1 MSHGNGTNLH
11 VAALIIFNYSCFVSE
26 IQKSHN
32 MDIAPIVKTKALSKS
47 FNGGSKNHTGIANVT
62 IEINKGEFSVIMGN
76 SGSGKSTLLYLLSG
90 LDHPSQGQIFLNN
103 TPIHKLGEKAMALF
117 RRNHIGFVFQDH
129 NLISELS
136 LKENILIVG
145 YLSKQ
150 DRKVVQA
157 RTSLLMKEL
166 ELEGLADR
174 LPSQVSGGERQRCA
188 IARALVNN
196 PKILMADEPTGSLNS
211 SASKKVLS
219 CFKKVHNEG
228 QTILMV
234 THDPKSACYGD
245 RVLFIQDGQLVDS
258 FKFEKNDDLEK
269 RNEALLG
276 WLRSLGW

>member
-1 MSHGNGTNLH
+1 
-11 VAALIIFNYSCFVSE
+11 
-26 IQKSHN
+26 
-32 MDIAPIVKTKALSKS
+32 MDAVPIVKTEALSKS
-47 FNGGSKNHTGIANVT
+47 FNEGSKNHTGIANVT
-62 IEINKGEFSVIMGN
+62 IEINEGEFNVIMGN

-103 TPIHKLGEKAMALF
+103 TPIHKLGEKALALF

-136 LKENILIVG
+136 LRENILIVG

-150 DRKVVQA
+150 DRKVVQT
-157 RTSLLMKEL
+157 RTSLLLKEL
-166 ELEGLADR
+166 ELDGLADR

-219 CFKKVHNEG
+219 CFEKVHDEG

-245 RVLFIQDGQLVDS
+245 KVLFIRDGKLIDS
-258 FKFEKNDDLEK
+258 LKFGIDDGLGE
-269 RNEALLG
+269 RNEALLQ

>member
-1 MSHGNGTNLH
+1 
-11 VAALIIFNYSCFVSE
+11 
-26 IQKSHN
+26 

-90 LDHPSQGQIFLNN
+90 LDHPSRGQIFLNN

-258 FKFEKNDDLEK
+258 FKFGKKDDLEK

>member
-1 MSHGNGTNLH
+1 MNA
-11 VAALIIFNYSCFVSE
+11 V
-26 IQKSHN
+26 
-32 MDIAPIVKTKALSKS
+32 PIVKTEALSKS
-47 FNGGSKNHTGIANVT
+47 FDEGAKNHTGITNIS
-62 IEINKGEFSVIMGN
+62 IEINEGEFTVIMGN

-90 LDHPSQGQIFLNN
+90 LDQPSKGQIFLNN

-117 RRNHIGFVFQDH
+117 RRNHIGFVFQDY

-136 LKENILIVG
+136 LRENILIVG

-150 DRKVVQA
+150 DRKVVQT
-157 RTSLLMKEL
+157 RTSLLLKEL
-166 ELEGLADR
+166 ELDDLADR
-174 LPSQVSGGERQRCA
+174 MPSQVSGGERQRCA

-219 CFKKVHNEG
+219 CFKKVHEER

-234 THDPKSACYGD
+234 THNPKSACYGD
-245 RVLFIQDGQLVDS
+245 RVLFIRDGMVVDS
-258 FKFEKNDDLEK
+258 CKFGINDDLEE
-269 RNEALLG
+269 RNETLIQ

>member
-1 MSHGNGTNLH
+1 
-11 VAALIIFNYSCFVSE
+11 
-26 IQKSHN
+26 

>member
-1 MSHGNGTNLH
+1 
-11 VAALIIFNYSCFVSE
+11 
-26 IQKSHN
+26 
-32 MDIAPIVKTKALSKS
+32 MDIAPIIKTKALSKS

-90 LDHPSQGQIFLNN
+90 LDHPSQGQIFLSN

-136 LKENILIVG
+136 LRENILIVG

-150 DRKVVQA
+150 DRKVVRA
-157 RTSLLMKEL
+157 RTSLLIKEL

-211 SASKKVLS
+211 LASKKVLS
-219 CFKKVHNEG
+219 CFKKVHKEG
-228 QTILMV
+228 QTLLMV